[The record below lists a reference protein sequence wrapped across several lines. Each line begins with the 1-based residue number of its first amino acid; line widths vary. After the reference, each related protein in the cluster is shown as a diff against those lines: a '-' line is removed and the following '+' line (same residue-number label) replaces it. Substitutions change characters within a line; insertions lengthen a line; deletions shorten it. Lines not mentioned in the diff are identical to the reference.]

1 MTAIAT
7 DEDNDF
13 LVTGDTAGCMKLWD
27 ISQHR
32 FKLDLTSE
40 KMNQLWFIQA
50 HGRCAINGIQVVPI
64 MHGEDESEKFI
75 VSCANDH
82 NI

>member
-1 MTAIAT
+1 LTAIAT

-32 FKLDLTSE
+32 FKVDLTSE
-40 KMNQLWFIQA
+40 KMNQLWFI
-50 HGRCAINGIQVVPI
+50 
-64 MHGEDESEKFI
+64 
-75 VSCANDH
+75 
-82 NI
+82 